1 MDTKD
6 LLKKVRKIEI
16 KSRGLSNQIFSG
28 EYQSAFKGRGMA
40 FSEVREYQVGD
51 EIRTIDWN
59 VTARFNHPYVKV
71 FDEERE
77 MTVMLLVDVSGSKN
91 FGTQTQLK
99 QELATEIC
107 AVLAFS
113 AIQNNDKVGVL
124 FFSDQVEKF
133 IPPKKGRSH
142 ILMIIRELINFEP
155 KHKGTNVAVALR
167 FFTGAIKK
175 RCTSFLISDFMS
187 SSFENE
193 LKIANR
199 KHDLVALRLYDLHE
213 EEFPNLGVIP
223 VKDEETGQV
232 AWVNTSN
239 KEVRFEFKRA
249 ALERNGRLEDLFKRS
264 GVDFTKIGT
273 HQSYIKPLM
282 TLFKKRGAKR

>member
-99 QELATEIC
+99 QELATELC

-124 FFSDQVEKF
+124 FFTDQVEKF

-155 KHKGTNVAVALR
+155 KHKGTNIAEALR

-199 KHDLVALRLYDLHE
+199 KHDLVALRLFDLHE

-232 AWVNTSN
+232 AWVNTGS

>member
-16 KSRGLSNQIFSG
+16 KTRGLSNQIFSG

-40 FSEVREYQVGD
+40 FSEVREYQMGD

-77 MTVMLLVDVSGSKN
+77 MTVMLLVDVSASKN
-91 FGTQTQLK
+91 FGTQTQQK

-142 ILMIIRELINFEP
+142 ILMIIRELINFTP
-155 KHKGTNVAVALR
+155 QHKGTNVAEALR
-167 FFTGAIKK
+167 YFTSVIKK
-175 RCTSFLISDFMS
+175 RCTAFLLSDFMS
-187 SSFENE
+187 DSFENE
-193 LKIANR
+193 IKIANR
-199 KHDLVALRLYDLHE
+199 KHDLIALRLFDLHE
-213 EEFPNLGVIP
+213 EEFPDLGLIP
-223 VKDEETGQV
+223 IKDEESGQLE
-232 AWVNTSN
+232 WINTSD
-239 KEVRFEFKRA
+239 KQVRHAFKAA
-249 ALERNGRLEDLFKRS
+249 ALERNGRLEDLFRRS

-282 TLFKKRGAKR
+282 TLFKKRESRR

>member
-99 QELATEIC
+99 QELATELC

-155 KHKGTNVAVALR
+155 KHKGTNIAEALR

-199 KHDLVALRLYDLHE
+199 KHDLVALRLFDLHE

-232 AWVNTSN
+232 AWVNTGN